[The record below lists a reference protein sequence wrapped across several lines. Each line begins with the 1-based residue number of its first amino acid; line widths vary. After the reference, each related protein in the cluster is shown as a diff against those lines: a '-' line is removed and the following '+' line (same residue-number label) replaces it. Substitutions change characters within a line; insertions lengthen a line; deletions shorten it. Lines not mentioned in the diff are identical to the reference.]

1 MYISV
6 HQRVYVINK
15 GISKM
20 FNPVQRAFE
29 RIGVCQQLSFGYVGV
44 VVVQITRLLK
54 SKLALLRG
62 VLLGGS
68 NLEMVSS
75 TDLFAVHCLNVIVI
89 G

>member
-1 MYISV
+1 
-6 HQRVYVINK
+6 
-15 GISKM
+15 M

-29 RIGVCQQLSFGYVGV
+29 RIGICQQLSFGYVGV
-44 VVVQITRLLK
+44 VVAQITRLPK

-75 TDLFAVHCLNVIVI
+75 TDLSVCSTLPECNSNRLINSSHSSILLVKCK
-89 G
+89 